1 MLARIIMINN
11 RDNKKNN
18 LIALGLSL
26 LGLAFLIYYIFRASL
41 DVVASDYIRIINFYL
56 EDVTDLK
63 YLLSWE
69 GISRIPF
76 TFLARFVNVNYF
88 KYSVHFDRILGTLGL
103 FLFNFIIVKFILNTF
118 NSKLV
123 KTIAS
128 VVVSFI
134 SFSLM
139 SWEMILN
146 GTGYAHFWMVGIIAL
161 VFYLFDRISK
171 RTKTIMTLENIDSSD
186 LKYYGNK
193 QENNRLSNMVALI
206 DTSQLQRKNLR
217 AHLFVYLLTAVGS
230 LCFGGSYSVSFL
242 CTIILFSIIEIFTFV
257 IIRNKYNRGEMSA
270 FDSDKDLY
278 EGFKEQYNN
287 QEIRNFGKFKGEKY
301 STVNN
306 ESTFKIFFKFLILII
321 IAAICLSCYFKS
333 NSTGEPLIPVG
344 FQDITLMELLTSDP
358 RFPIRFFLKSLAS
371 SIIGVET
378 FDYAIAF
385 NTINENMILLIGG
398 IYVLIILLTV
408 FVMVISLFLRDSS
421 KINIFDLNS
430 YRNIFPLMFVVYGAA
445 NYALVFLARYQF
457 VRDEY
462 GMSSRY
468 SIQYMFLTIGIIL
481 ILGLYID
488 DIVNYKKFYVKDKKE
503 LKLSKGYLKRREKL
517 IAEGKIKPVEQRVS
531 KFNIVLLSLCVVS
544 IGILFFGHVTTTT
557 DEIFKADYRKIV
569 YTDLVEK
576 AKNYNTLSD
585 EELERAFEYRRGP
598 EHIRAALY
606 TLKKQHLNVFK

>member
-1 MLARIIMINN
+1 MVNN
-11 RDNKKNN
+11 IDNKRKN

-26 LGLAFLIYYIFRASL
+26 LGFAFLVYYIFRASL
-41 DVVASDYIRIINFYL
+41 DVVASDYIRIINYYL

-76 TFLARFVNVNYF
+76 TFLARYVNVTYF
-88 KYSVHFDRILGTLGL
+88 KYSVHFDRILGIFGL
-103 FLFNFIIVKFILNTF
+103 VLFNFVIVKYILNTF
-118 NSKLV
+118 MSKLI

-128 VVVSFI
+128 VVVTFI

-146 GTGYAHFWMVGIIAL
+146 GTGYAHFLMVGIIAL

-171 RTKTIMTLENIDSSD
+171 RTKTVMTLENIDSSD

-193 QENNRLSNMVALI
+193 KENNRLSNMVALI

-217 AHLFVYLLTAVGS
+217 AHFFVYLLTAVGS

-242 CTIILFSIIEIFTFV
+242 CTIIFFSAIEIFAF
-257 IIRNKYNRGEMSA
+257 IAIRNKYNKGEMSA
-270 FDSDKDLY
+270 FDSDRDLY

-321 IAAICLSCYFKS
+321 ISVICLSCYFKS
-333 NSTGEPLIPVG
+333 NNTGEALIPVG
-344 FQDITLMELLTSDP
+344 FQDITLVELIAKDP
-358 RFPIRFFLKSLAS
+358 RFPIRFLLKSFAS
-371 SIIGVET
+371 SVIGVET

-385 NTINENMILLIGG
+385 KTIDENMILIIGG
-398 IYVLIILLTV
+398 VFVLIIFITIFV
-408 FVMVISLFLRDSS
+408 FVINVLSRDSS
-421 KINIFDLNS
+421 KMNIFDLNS
-430 YRNIFPLMFVVYGAA
+430 YTNIFPLMFIVYGAA
-445 NYALVFLARYQF
+445 NYALVFLARYPF

-468 SIQYMFLTIGIIL
+468 GIQYMFLTIGIIL
-481 ILGLYID
+481 ILSLYID
-488 DIVNYKKFYVKDKKE
+488 RTIFYKNYYLKDKRE
-503 LKLSKGYLKRREKL
+503 LKLSKSYLKRREKL
-517 IAEGKIKPVEQRVS
+517 IAEGKIKVVEPKVS
-531 KFNIVLLSLCVVS
+531 KFNVVVLIMCIVSVGFLL
-544 IGILFFGHVTTTT
+544 FGHITTTT

-576 AKNYNTLSD
+576 AKNYNQLSD
-585 EELERAFEYRRGP
+585 KELENAFEYRRNP
-598 EHIRAALY
+598 DHIRSALY
-606 TLKKQHLNVFK
+606 TLKKQSLNIFK

>member
-1 MLARIIMINN
+1 MVNN
-11 RDNKKNN
+11 KNKKINN
-18 LIALGLSL
+18 LIALSLSF
-26 LGLAFLIYYIFRASL
+26 LGLAYLIYYIFRASL
-41 DVVASDYIRIINFYL
+41 DIVASDYIRIINFYL

-76 TFLARFVNVNYF
+76 TFLARFINVKYF
-88 KYSVHFDRILGTLGL
+88 RYSVHFDRILGTFGL
-103 FLFNFIIVKFILNTF
+103 FLFNFVAVKFILNTF
-118 NSKLV
+118 SSKLIKSITAV
-123 KTIAS
+123 IVTF
-128 VVVSFI
+128 V

-146 GTGYAHFWMVGIIAL
+146 GTGYAHFWMIGIIAL

-193 QENNRLSNMVALI
+193 EENNRLSNMVALI

-217 AHLFVYLLTAVGS
+217 AHLFVYLITAIGS

-242 CTIILFSIIEIFTFV
+242 CTIILFSIIEIIAFI
-257 IIRNKYNRGEMSA
+257 IIRNKFNRGEMAA
-270 FDSDKDLY
+270 FDSDRELY

-321 IAAICLSCYFKS
+321 VAIICLACYFKS
-333 NSTGEPLIPVG
+333 DSTGEALIPVG
-344 FQDITLMELLTSDP
+344 FKDISLLELLSSDP
-358 RFPIRFFLKSLAS
+358 KFPIRFFMKSLAS

-378 FDYAIAF
+378 LDYAIAF
-385 NTINENMILLIGG
+385 KTISEKMIFIIGG
-398 IYVLIILLTV
+398 IYVFIILLTI
-408 FVMVISLFLRDSS
+408 FVLILSIFMRDSS

-445 NYALVFLARYQF
+445 NYALVFLARYPF

-468 SIQYMFLTIGIIL
+468 SIQYMFFTIGIIL
-481 ILGLYID
+481 ILALYID
-488 DIVNYKKFYVKDKKE
+488 DILFNKKFYVKNKKE
-503 LKLSKGYLKRREKL
+503 LKLSKSYLKRREKL
-517 IAEGKIKPVEQRVS
+517 IAEGKIKPIEQKIS
-531 KFNIVLLSLCVVS
+531 KFNIVVLSLCVLS
-544 IGILFFGHVTTTT
+544 IGILFFGHITTST
-557 DEIFKADYRKIV
+557 DEIYKADYRKII

-576 AKNYNTLSD
+576 AKNYTKLSD
-585 EELERAFEYRRGP
+585 EELSNAFEYRRGAD
-598 EHIRAALY
+598 HIRSALY
-606 TLKKQHLNVFK
+606 TLKKQHLNIFR

>member
-1 MLARIIMINN
+1 MVNNIN
-11 RDNKKNN
+11 NKKNN

-26 LGLAFLIYYIFRASL
+26 IGVTFLIYYIFRASL

-56 EDVTDLK
+56 SDVTDLK

-76 TFLARFVNVNYF
+76 TFLARYINVNCF
-88 KYSVHFDRILGTLGL
+88 KYSVHFDRILGVFGL
-103 FLFNFIIVKFILNTF
+103 FLFNFITVKYVLNTF
-118 NSKLV
+118 KSRIIKAI
-123 KTIAS
+123 TS
-128 VVVSFI
+128 VVVTFI

-193 QENNRLSNMVALI
+193 IENNRLSNMVALI

-217 AHLFVYLLTAVGS
+217 AHFFVYLLTAVGS
-230 LCFGGSYSVSFL
+230 LCFGGAYSVSFL
-242 CTIILFSIIEIFTFV
+242 STIILFSVVEIFTFI

-278 EGFKEQYNN
+278 NEFKEQYNN

-321 IAAICLSCYFKS
+321 ISIICLSCYFKS
-333 NSTGEPLIPVG
+333 NSTGEALIPVG
-344 FQDITLMELLTSDP
+344 FKDITLLELLTTDP

-385 NTINENMILLIGG
+385 NTINENVILFIGAL
-398 IYVLIILLTV
+398 YVLIILITI
-408 FVMVISLFLRDSS
+408 FVIVVSVVTRDSS

-430 YRNIFPLMFVVYGAA
+430 YKNIFPLMFVVYGAA

-468 SIQYMFLTIGIIL
+468 SIQYMFLTLGIIL
-481 ILGLYID
+481 ILSFYID
-488 DIVNYKKFYVKDKKE
+488 DVINYKRFYVKNKKE
-503 LKLSKGYLKRREKL
+503 LNLSKGYLKRREKL
-517 IAEGKIKPVEQRVS
+517 IAEGKIKPVEQKIS
-531 KFNIVLLSLCVVS
+531 KFNIVVLCVSILS

-557 DEIFKADYRKIV
+557 DEIYKADYRKIV

-576 AKNYNTLSD
+576 AKNYNNLSD
-585 EELERAFEYRRGP
+585 DELMDAFEYRRGAD
-598 EHIRAALY
+598 HIRAALY
-606 TLKKQHLNVFK
+606 TLKKQHLNIFRD

>member
-1 MLARIIMINN
+1 MINN
-11 RDNKKNN
+11 ENNKKNN

-26 LGLAFLIYYIFRASL
+26 LGFAFLVYYIFRASL
-41 DVVASDYIRIINFYL
+41 DVVASDYIRIINYYL

-76 TFLARFVNVNYF
+76 TFLARYINVTYF
-88 KYSVHFDRILGTLGL
+88 KYSVHFDRILGIFGL
-103 FLFNFIIVKFILNTF
+103 VLFNFVTVKYVLNTF
-118 NSKLV
+118 KSKLI
-123 KTIAS
+123 KSITS
-128 VVVSFI
+128 VVVTFI

-146 GTGYAHFWMVGIIAL
+146 GTGYAHFLMIGIIAL

-193 QENNRLSNMVALI
+193 KENNRLTNMVALI

-217 AHLFVYLLTAVGS
+217 AHLFVYLFTAVGS

-242 CTIILFSIIEIFTFV
+242 CTVIFFSTIEIFTF
-257 IIRNKYNRGEMSA
+257 IAIRNKYNKGEMAA

-321 IAAICLSCYFKS
+321 ISVICLSCYFKS
-333 NSTGEPLIPVG
+333 NSTGEALIPVG
-344 FQDITLMELLTSDP
+344 FQDITLVELIAKDP
-358 RFPIRFFLKSLAS
+358 KFPIRFLLKSLAS
-371 SIIGVET
+371 SVIGVET

-385 NTINENMILLIGG
+385 KTIDEKIILLIGA
-398 IYVLIILLTV
+398 IYVLIIFITI
-408 FVMVISLFLRDSS
+408 FVLVVNILSRDSS
-421 KINIFDLNS
+421 TMNIFDLNS
-430 YRNIFPLMFVVYGAA
+430 YNNIFPLMFVVYGAA
-445 NYALVFLARYQF
+445 NYVLVLLARYPF

-468 SIQYMFLTIGIIL
+468 SIQYMFFTIGIIL
-481 ILGLYID
+481 ILSLYID
-488 DIVNYKKFYVKDKKE
+488 RTVHYKNYYVLDKKE

-517 IAEGKIKPVEQRVS
+517 IAEGKIKVAEPKIS
-531 KFNIVLLSLCVVS
+531 KFNVVVLIISVAS
-544 IGILFFGHVTTTT
+544 ICFFLLGHITTTT
-557 DEIFKADYRKIV
+557 DEIFKADYRKII

-576 AKNYNTLSD
+576 AKNYNQLTD
-585 EELERAFEYRRGP
+585 EELETAFEYRRNP
-598 EHIRAALY
+598 DHIRSALY
-606 TLKKQHLNVFK
+606 TLKKQHLNIFK

>member
-1 MLARIIMINN
+1 MVNNIN
-11 RDNKKNN
+11 NKKNN

-26 LGLAFLIYYIFRASL
+26 LGFAFLVYYIFRASL
-41 DVVASDYIRIINFYL
+41 DVVASDYIRIINYYL

-76 TFLARFVNVNYF
+76 TFLARYINVTYF
-88 KYSVHFDRILGTLGL
+88 KYSVHFDRILGIFGL
-103 FLFNFIIVKFILNTF
+103 VLFNFVVVKYILNTF
-118 NSKLV
+118 KSRLIKA
-123 KTIAS
+123 IAS
-128 VVVSFI
+128 VVVTFI

-146 GTGYAHFWMVGIIAL
+146 GTGYAHFLMVGIIAL

-193 QENNRLSNMVALI
+193 KENNRLSNMVALI

-217 AHLFVYLLTAVGS
+217 AHFFVYLLTAVGS

-242 CTIILFSIIEIFTFV
+242 CTLIFFSAIEIFTF
-257 IIRNKYNRGEMSA
+257 IAIRNKYNKGEMSA
-270 FDSDKDLY
+270 FDSDRDLY

-321 IAAICLSCYFKS
+321 ISVICLSCYFKS
-333 NSTGEPLIPVG
+333 NNTGEALIPVG
-344 FQDITLMELLTSDP
+344 FQDITLLELIASDP
-358 RFPIRFFLKSLAS
+358 KFPIRFFLKSLAS
-371 SIIGVET
+371 SVIGVET

-385 NTINENMILLIGG
+385 KTINENMILIIGG
-398 IYVLIILLTV
+398 IYVLIIFITI
-408 FVMVISLFLRDSS
+408 FVLVVNIFSRDSS
-421 KINIFDLNS
+421 KMNIFDLNS
-430 YRNIFPLMFVVYGAA
+430 YNNIFPLMFVVYGVA
-445 NYALVFLARYQF
+445 NYALVFLARYAF

-468 SIQYMFLTIGIIL
+468 GIQYMFLTIGIIL
-481 ILGLYID
+481 ILSLYID
-488 DIVNYKKFYVKDKKE
+488 RIVFYKNYYIKDKKE
-503 LKLSKGYLKRREKL
+503 LKLSKSYIKRREKL
-517 IAEGKIKPVEQRVS
+517 IAEGKIKVAEPKIS
-531 KFNIVLLSLCVVS
+531 KFNVVVLIICAAS
-544 IGILFFGHVTTTT
+544 IGFLLFGHITTTT

-569 YTDLVEK
+569 YTDLIEK
-576 AKNYNTLSD
+576 AKNYNQLSD
-585 EELERAFEYRRGP
+585 EELENAFEYRRNSD
-598 EHIRAALY
+598 HIRSALY
-606 TLKKQHLNVFK
+606 TLKKQKLNIFK

>member
-1 MLARIIMINN
+1 MINN

-123 KTIAS
+123 KTMAS

-217 AHLFVYLLTAVGS
+217 AHLFVYLLTAGGS

-430 YRNIFPLMFVVYGAA
+430 YRNIFTLMFVVYGAA

-468 SIQYMFLTIGIIL
+468 SIQYMFLTIGIVL

-585 EELERAFEYRRGP
+585 EELEKAFEYRRGP

-606 TLKKQHLNVFK
+606 TLKKQKLNVFRD

>member
-1 MLARIIMINN
+1 MINN
-11 RDNKKNN
+11 ENNKKNN

-26 LGLAFLIYYIFRASL
+26 LGFAFLVYYIFRASL
-41 DVVASDYIRIINFYL
+41 DVVASDYIRIINYYL

-76 TFLARFVNVNYF
+76 TFLARYINVTYF
-88 KYSVHFDRILGTLGL
+88 KYSVHFDRILGIFGL
-103 FLFNFIIVKFILNTF
+103 VLFNFVVVKYILNTF
-118 NSKLV
+118 KSRLIKAI
-123 KTIAS
+123 TS
-128 VVVSFI
+128 VIVTFI

-146 GTGYAHFWMVGIIAL
+146 GTGYAHFFMVGIIAL

-193 QENNRLSNMVALI
+193 KENNRLSNMVALI

-217 AHLFVYLLTAVGS
+217 AHLLVYLLTAVGS

-242 CTIILFSIIEIFTFV
+242 CTLIFFSAIEIFTF
-257 IIRNKYNRGEMSA
+257 IAIRNKYNKGEMDA
-270 FDSDKDLY
+270 FDSDRNLY

-321 IAAICLSCYFKS
+321 ISIICLSCYFKS
-333 NSTGEPLIPVG
+333 NNTGEALIPVG
-344 FQDITLMELLTSDP
+344 FQDITLVELIAKDP
-358 RFPIRFFLKSLAS
+358 KFPIRFLLKSLAS
-371 SIIGVET
+371 SVIGVET

-385 NTINENMILLIGG
+385 KTIDEKMILFIGA
-398 IYVLIILLTV
+398 IYLLIIFITIFV
-408 FVMVISLFLRDSS
+408 FVVNVFTRDSS
-421 KINIFDLNS
+421 KMNIFDLNS
-430 YRNIFPLMFVVYGAA
+430 YNNIFPLMFVVYGAA
-445 NYALVFLARYQF
+445 NYALVFLARYPF

-468 SIQYMFLTIGIIL
+468 GIQYMFLTIGIIL
-481 ILGLYID
+481 ILALYID
-488 DIVNYKKFYVKDKKE
+488 QTVYYKNYYVLEKKE

-517 IAEGKIKPVEQRVS
+517 IEEGKIKVAEPKVS
-531 KFNIVLLSLCVVS
+531 KFNVIVLIVS
-544 IGILFFGHVTTTT
+544 IVSVGFLLFGHITTTT
-557 DEIFKADYRKIV
+557 DEIFKADYRKII
-569 YTDLVEK
+569 YTDLIEK
-576 AKNYNTLSD
+576 VKNYNQLTD
-585 EELERAFEYRRGP
+585 EELENAFEYRRNP
-598 EHIRAALY
+598 DHIRSALY
-606 TLKKQHLNVFK
+606 TLKKQHLNIFK

>member
-1 MLARIIMINN
+1 MINN
-11 RDNKKNN
+11 ENNKKNN

-26 LGLAFLIYYIFRASL
+26 LGFAFLVYYIFRASL
-41 DVVASDYIRIINFYL
+41 DVVASDYIRIINYYL

-76 TFLARFVNVNYF
+76 TFLARYINVTYF
-88 KYSVHFDRILGTLGL
+88 KYSVHFDRILGIFGL
-103 FLFNFIIVKFILNTF
+103 VLFNFVVVKYILNTF
-118 NSKLV
+118 KSRLIKA
-123 KTIAS
+123 IAS
-128 VVVSFI
+128 VVVTFI
-134 SFSLM
+134 SFSLI

-146 GTGYAHFWMVGIIAL
+146 GTGYAHFLMVGIIAL

-193 QENNRLSNMVALI
+193 KENNRLSNMVALI

-217 AHLFVYLLTAVGS
+217 AHFFVYLLTAVGS

-242 CTIILFSIIEIFTFV
+242 CTLIFFSAIEIFTF
-257 IIRNKYNRGEMSA
+257 IAIRNKYNKGEMSA
-270 FDSDKDLY
+270 FDSDRDLY

-321 IAAICLSCYFKS
+321 ISVICLSCYFKS
-333 NSTGEPLIPVG
+333 NNTGEALIPVG
-344 FQDITLMELLTSDP
+344 FQDITLLELIASDP
-358 RFPIRFFLKSLAS
+358 KFPIRFFLKSLAS
-371 SIIGVET
+371 SVIGVET

-385 NTINENMILLIGG
+385 KTINENMILIIGG
-398 IYVLIILLTV
+398 IYVLIIFITI
-408 FVMVISLFLRDSS
+408 FVLVVNIFSRDSS
-421 KINIFDLNS
+421 KMNIFDLNS
-430 YRNIFPLMFVVYGAA
+430 YNNIFPLMFVVYGAA
-445 NYALVFLARYQF
+445 NYALVFLARYAF

-468 SIQYMFLTIGIIL
+468 GIQYMFLTIGIIL
-481 ILGLYID
+481 ILSLYID
-488 DIVNYKKFYVKDKKE
+488 RIVFYKNYYIKDKKE
-503 LKLSKGYLKRREKL
+503 LKLSKSYIKRREKL
-517 IAEGKIKPVEQRVS
+517 IAEGKIKVAEPKIS
-531 KFNIVLLSLCVVS
+531 KFNVVVLIICAAS
-544 IGILFFGHVTTTT
+544 IGFLLFGHITTTT

-569 YTDLVEK
+569 YTDLIEK
-576 AKNYNTLSD
+576 AKNYNQLSD
-585 EELERAFEYRRGP
+585 EELENAFEYRRNP
-598 EHIRAALY
+598 DHIRSALY
-606 TLKKQHLNVFK
+606 TLKKQKLNIFK

>member
-1 MLARIIMINN
+1 MVNN
-11 RDNKKNN
+11 KNKKINN
-18 LIALGLSL
+18 LIALSLSF
-26 LGLAFLIYYIFRASL
+26 LGLAYLIYYIFRASL
-41 DVVASDYIRIINFYL
+41 DIVASDYIRIINFYL

-76 TFLARFVNVNYF
+76 TFLARFINVKYF
-88 KYSVHFDRILGTLGL
+88 RYSVHFDRILGTFGL
-103 FLFNFIIVKFILNTF
+103 FLFNFVAVKFILNTF
-118 NSKLV
+118 SSKLIKSITAV
-123 KTIAS
+123 IVTF
-128 VVVSFI
+128 V

-146 GTGYAHFWMVGIIAL
+146 GTGYAHFWMIGIIAL

-193 QENNRLSNMVALI
+193 EENNRLSNMVALI

-217 AHLFVYLLTAVGS
+217 AHLFVYLITAIGS

-242 CTIILFSIIEIFTFV
+242 CTIILFSIIEIIAFI
-257 IIRNKYNRGEMSA
+257 IIRNKFNRGEMAA
-270 FDSDKDLY
+270 FDSDRELY

-321 IAAICLSCYFKS
+321 VAIICLACYFKS
-333 NSTGEPLIPVG
+333 DSTGEALIPVG
-344 FQDITLMELLTSDP
+344 FKDISLLELLSSDP
-358 RFPIRFFLKSLAS
+358 KFPIRFFMKSLAS

-378 FDYAIAF
+378 LDYAIAF
-385 NTINENMILLIGG
+385 KTISEKMIFIIGG
-398 IYVLIILLTV
+398 IYVFIILLTI
-408 FVMVISLFLRDSS
+408 FVLILSIFMRDSS

-445 NYALVFLARYQF
+445 NYALVFLARYPF

-468 SIQYMFLTIGIIL
+468 SIQYMFFTIGIIL
-481 ILGLYID
+481 ILALYID
-488 DIVNYKKFYVKDKKE
+488 DIIFNKKFYVKNKKE
-503 LKLSKGYLKRREKL
+503 LKLSKSYLKRREKL
-517 IAEGKIKPVEQRVS
+517 IAEGKIKPIEQKIS
-531 KFNIVLLSLCVVS
+531 KFNIVVLSLCVLS
-544 IGILFFGHVTTTT
+544 IGILFFGHITTST
-557 DEIFKADYRKIV
+557 DEIYKADYRKII

-576 AKNYNTLSD
+576 AKNYTKLSD
-585 EELERAFEYRRGP
+585 EELSNAFEYRRGAD
-598 EHIRAALY
+598 HIRSALY
-606 TLKKQHLNVFK
+606 TLKKQHLNIFR

>member
-1 MLARIIMINN
+1 MVNNINN
-11 RDNKKNN
+11 RKNN

-26 LGLAFLIYYIFRASL
+26 LGTAFLIYYIFRASL

-56 EDVTDLK
+56 NDVTDLK
-63 YLLSWE
+63 YLMSWE
-69 GISRIPF
+69 SISRIPF
-76 TFLARFVNVNYF
+76 TFLARYINVNYF
-88 KYSVHFDRILGTLGL
+88 KYSVHFDRMLGVFGL
-103 FLFNFIIVKFILNTF
+103 MLFNFITVKYVLNTF
-118 NSKLV
+118 KSRIV
-123 KTIAS
+123 KAITS
-128 VVVSFI
+128 VVVTFI

-193 QENNRLSNMVALI
+193 SENNRLSNMVALI

-217 AHLFVYLLTAVGS
+217 AYLFLYLLTVVGS
-230 LCFGGSYSVSFL
+230 LCFGGAYSVSFL
-242 CTIILFSIIEIFTFV
+242 STIVLFSIIEIFTFI

-270 FDSDKDLY
+270 FDSDKNLY

-321 IAAICLSCYFKS
+321 ISIICLSCYFKS
-333 NSTGEPLIPVG
+333 NSTGEALIPVG
-344 FQDITLMELLTSDP
+344 FKDVTLLELLTTDP

-385 NTINENMILLIGG
+385 NTINENVILFIGG
-398 IYVLIILLTV
+398 LYVLIILVTI
-408 FVMVISLFLRDSS
+408 FVMVVSIVTRDSS
-421 KINIFDLNS
+421 TINIFDLNS
-430 YRNIFPLMFVVYGAA
+430 YKNIFPLMFVVYGAA

-468 SIQYMFLTIGIIL
+468 SIQYMFFTLGIIL
-481 ILGLYID
+481 ILSFFID
-488 DIVNYKKFYVKDKKE
+488 DVVYYKRFYVKNKKE
-503 LKLSKGYLKRREKL
+503 LSLSKGYLKRREKL
-517 IAEGKIKPVEQRVS
+517 ISEGKIKPVEQKIS
-531 KFNIVLLSLCVVS
+531 KFNIVVLCLSILS

-557 DEIFKADYRKIV
+557 DEIYKADYRKIV

-576 AKNYNTLSD
+576 AKNYGTLSD
-585 EELERAFEYRRGP
+585 EELEDAFEYRRSP
-598 EHIRAALY
+598 DHIRSALY
-606 TLKKQHLNVFK
+606 TLKKQGLNIFRE

>member
-1 MLARIIMINN
+1 MVNN
-11 RDNKKNN
+11 NNNKKNN

-26 LGLAFLIYYIFRASL
+26 LGTAFLIYYIFRASL
-41 DVVASDYIRIINFYL
+41 DVVASDYIRIINSYIG
-56 EDVTDLK
+56 DVTDLR

-76 TFLARFVNVNYF
+76 TFLARYINVTYF
-88 KYSVHFDRILGTLGL
+88 KYSVNFDRILGVFGL
-103 FLFNFIIVKFILNTF
+103 LLFNFITVKFILNSF
-118 NSKLV
+118 KSNLV
-123 KTIAS
+123 KAIVS
-128 VVVSFI
+128 VVVTFI
-134 SFSLM
+134 SFSLI

-146 GTGYAHFWMVGIIAL
+146 GTGYAHFLTVGIIAL

-186 LKYYGNK
+186 LKFYGNK
-193 QENNRLSNMVALI
+193 EENNRLGNMVALI

-217 AHLFVYLLTAVGS
+217 AHFFVYLLTAVGS
-230 LCFGGSYSVSFL
+230 LCFAGNYSVSFL
-242 CTIILFSIIEIFTFV
+242 CTLILFSVIEIFTFI

-278 EGFKEQYNN
+278 DGFKEQYNN

-321 IAAICLSCYFKS
+321 ISLICLSCYFKS

-344 FQDITLMELLTSDP
+344 FKDISLMELIAEDP
-358 RFPIRFFLKSLAS
+358 KFPIRFLLKSLAS

-378 FDYAIAF
+378 LDYAIAF
-385 NTINENMILLIGG
+385 KTINENMILFIGL
-398 IYVLIILLTV
+398 IYVVIIFITLFVLVLSLLT
-408 FVMVISLFLRDSS
+408 RDSS

-430 YRNIFPLMFVVYGAA
+430 YKNIFPLMFVVYGAA
-445 NYALVFLARYQF
+445 NYVLVFLARYKF

-468 SIQYMFLTIGIIL
+468 GIQYMFFTIGIIL
-481 ILGLYID
+481 ILSFYID
-488 DIVNYKKFYVKDKKE
+488 NMIFYKKFYIKNKRE
-503 LKLSKGYLKRREKL
+503 YNLSKGYLKRREKL
-517 IAEGKIKPVEQRVS
+517 IAEGKIKPAEQKIS
-531 KFNIVLLSLCVVS
+531 KFNIVVLCISVLS

-569 YTDLVEK
+569 YSNLIDK
-576 AKNYNTLSD
+576 AKNYTTLSD
-585 EELERAFEYRRGP
+585 QELEDAFEYRRNP
-598 EHIRAALY
+598 DHIRSALY
-606 TLKKQHLNVFK
+606 TLKKQRLNIFKP

>member
-1 MLARIIMINN
+1 MINN

-123 KTIAS
+123 KTMAS

-217 AHLFVYLLTAVGS
+217 AHLFVYLLTAGGS

-468 SIQYMFLTIGIIL
+468 SIQYMFLTIGIVL

-585 EELERAFEYRRGP
+585 EELEKAFEYRRGP

-606 TLKKQHLNVFK
+606 TLKKQKLNVFRD

>member
-1 MLARIIMINN
+1 MVNN
-11 RDNKKNN
+11 KNKKINN
-18 LIALGLSL
+18 LIALGLST
-26 LGLAFLIYYIFRASL
+26 LGLAYLIYYIFRASL

-76 TFLARFVNVNYF
+76 TFLARFINVKYF
-88 KYSVHFDRILGTLGL
+88 DYSVHFDRILGTFGL
-103 FLFNFIIVKFILNTF
+103 FLFNFVVVKFILNTF
-118 NSKLV
+118 NSKIV
-123 KTIAS
+123 KSIAS
-128 VVVSFI
+128 VVITFI

-217 AHLFVYLLTAVGS
+217 AHLFVYLLTAIGS
-230 LCFGGSYSVSFL
+230 ICFGGSYSVSFL
-242 CTIILFSIIEIFTFV
+242 CTIILFSIIEIFTFI

-270 FDSDKDLY
+270 FDSDRELY

-321 IAAICLSCYFKS
+321 IAVICLSCYFKS

-344 FQDITLMELLTSDP
+344 FKDITLIELLSTDP

-378 FDYAIAF
+378 LDYAIAF
-385 NTINENMILLIGG
+385 KTIDEKIIFIIGG
-398 IYVLIILLTV
+398 IYVLIILFTI
-408 FVMVISLFLRDSS
+408 FVTIISNFLRDSS

-430 YRNIFPLMFVVYGAA
+430 YKNIFPLMFVVYGAA

-468 SIQYMFLTIGIIL
+468 SIQYMFFTIGIIL
-481 ILGLYID
+481 ILALYID
-488 DIVNYKKFYVKDKKE
+488 DIVFNKKFYIKDKKE
-503 LKLSKGYLKRREKL
+503 LKLSKSYLKRREKL
-517 IAEGKIKPVEQRVS
+517 IAEGKIKPIEQKVS
-531 KFNIVLLSLCVVS
+531 KFNIIVLCLSVLF
-544 IGILFFGHVTTTT
+544 IGILFFGHITTST
-557 DEIFKADYRKIV
+557 DEIFKADYRKII

-576 AKNYNTLSD
+576 AKNYTKLSD
-585 EELERAFEYRRGP
+585 EELSNAFEYRRGAD
-598 EHIRAALY
+598 HIRSALY
-606 TLKKQHLNVFK
+606 TLKKQHLNIFK